1 MNNKGSEVAEKWYQ
15 GLDDKKASSIK
26 ENYGLEWE
34 RLSKIAKLLIY
45 NDCKNYFED
54 DEDYLTWE
62 RRLKKGLFMAIISIS
77 VLRKNK

>member
-54 DEDYLTWE
+54 DEDYLTE
-62 RRLKKGLFMAIISIS
+62 AEKRSIYGDYQYQCF
-77 VLRKNK
+77 KEE